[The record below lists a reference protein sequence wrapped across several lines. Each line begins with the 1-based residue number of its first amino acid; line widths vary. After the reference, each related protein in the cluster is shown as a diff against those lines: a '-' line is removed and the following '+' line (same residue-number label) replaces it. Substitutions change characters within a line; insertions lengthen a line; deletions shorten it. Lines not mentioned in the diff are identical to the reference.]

1 VVIVWHQAHRAAQ
14 LVSSVKPS
22 AREDALAVVLKTT
35 GEGFRLTQP
44 VPPEALYDLQ
54 KLAVH
59 VRLHARAMKEE
70 QT

>member
-1 VVIVWHQAHRAAQ
+1 MIVWHQAHRAAQ
-14 LVSSVKPS
+14 LVAAVKPG
-22 AREDALAVVLKTT
+22 AREDTIGMVLKDM
-35 GEGFRLTQP
+35 GYRLTQP
-44 VPPEALYDLQ
+44 VPRESLYDLT

>member
-1 VVIVWHQAHRAAQ
+1 MVIVWHQAHRAAQ
-14 LVSSVKPS
+14 LVSSVKPG
-22 AREDALAVVLKTT
+22 AREDTVAVVLKDM
-35 GEGFRLTQP
+35 GYRLTQP
-44 VPPEALYDLQ
+44 VPPECLYDLT